1 MKKIATAGLLLLLL
15 VVTIASMSVPVSATA
30 VDRLSITDNE
40 GYAGDVIEI
49 PITLEST
56 SDAAR
61 MGHWRTYYKPVEG
74 DDEKMDITSWIEVI
88 PTEYTLNVGEVEEFT
103 VRITIPKDAKTG
115 LYGAI
120 AENAGME
127 GHSGDRRTYVIF
139 EDADASTVAA
149 GGSAVYSGLL
159 IPVSVKVLAERN
171 PLIPVIRG
179 IEANIVTIVLVAVVI
194 VLLVLL
200 LRRKK

>member
-1 MKKIATAGLLLLLL
+1 MKKIARAGLLLLLL
-15 VVTIASMSVPVSATA
+15 GVTIGSIVVPVSATS

-49 PITLEST
+49 LITLEST
-56 SDAAR
+56 ADAAR
-61 MGHWRTYYKPVEG
+61 TGHWRTYYKAVEG

-88 PTEYTLNVGEVEEFT
+88 PTEYTLNVGETKEFT
-103 VRITIPKDAKTG
+103 VRITIPENAKPG

-127 GHSGDRRTYVIF
+127 GHSGDRRTYIIF
-139 EDADASTVAA
+139 EDADSAA
-149 GGSAVYSGLL
+149 LSGGGSAVYSGLL
-159 IPVSVKVLAERN
+159 IPVSVNVLPEQN
-171 PLIPVIRG
+171 PLIPIIRG
-179 IEANIVTIVLVAVVI
+179 IQENVVYIALVAVII

>member
-1 MKKIATAGLLLLLL
+1 MKKIVIAGLLLIFL
-15 VVTIASMSVPVSATA
+15 VAITFVSVPVSATA

-40 GYAGDVIEI
+40 GSAGDVIEI
-49 PITLEST
+49 PITLEGT
-56 SDAAR
+56 SDAER
-61 MGHWRTYYKPVEG
+61 SGHWRTYYKPVEG
-74 DDEKMDITSWIEVI
+74 DDEKMEDITSWIEITPVD
-88 PTEYTLNVGEVEEFT
+88 YTLKAGEVKEFT
-103 VRITIPKDAKTG
+103 VRITIPRDAKPG

-127 GHSGDRRTYVIF
+127 GHSADRRTYIIF
-139 EDADASTVAA
+139 EDADAAVVAA

-159 IPVSVKVLAERN
+159 IPVSVKVLAEQN

-179 IEANIVTIVLVAVVI
+179 IEENIVTIALVAVVI
-194 VLLVLL
+194 ILLVLL

>member
-1 MKKIATAGLLLLLL
+1 MKKIAIAGLLLLL

-30 VDRLSITDNE
+30 VDRLSITDYE

-56 SDAAR
+56 SEAAR
-61 MGHWRTYYKPVEG
+61 MGHWRTHYKRVEG
-74 DDEKMDITSWIEVI
+74 DDEKMDITSWIGVI
-88 PTEYTLNVGEVEEFT
+88 PTEYTLNAGEVEEFT
-103 VRITIPKDAKTG
+103 VRITIPKDAKPG
-115 LYGAI
+115 LYGAT

-139 EDADASTVAA
+139 EDADASVVAA

-159 IPVSVKVLAERN
+159 LPVSVKVLAEEN

-179 IEANIVTIVLVAVVI
+179 IEENIVTIALVAVVI

>member
-1 MKKIATAGLLLLLL
+1 
-15 VVTIASMSVPVSATA
+15 
-30 VDRLSITDNE
+30 
-40 GYAGDVIEI
+40 
-49 PITLEST
+49 
-56 SDAAR
+56 
-61 MGHWRTYYKPVEG
+61 
-74 DDEKMDITSWIEVI
+74 
-88 PTEYTLNVGEVEEFT
+88 
-103 VRITIPKDAKTG
+103 
-115 LYGAI
+115 
-120 AENAGME
+120 ME

>member
-1 MKKIATAGLLLLLL
+1 MKKIAIAGLLLIFL
-15 VVTIASMSVPVSATA
+15 VAIAFVSVPVSATA

-40 GYAGDVIEI
+40 GSAGDVIEI
-49 PITLEST
+49 PITLEGT
-56 SDAAR
+56 SDAER
-61 MGHWRTYYKPVEG
+61 SGHWRTYYKPVEG
-74 DDEKMDITSWIEVI
+74 DDEKMDITSWIEII
-88 PTEYTLNVGEVEEFT
+88 PVDYTLKAGEVKEFT
-103 VRITIPKDAKTG
+103 VRITIPKDAKPG

-127 GHSGDRRTYVIF
+127 GHSAERRTYIIF
-139 EDADASTVAA
+139 EDADAAVVAA

-159 IPVSVKVLAERN
+159 IPVSVKVLAEQN

-179 IEANIVTIVLVAVVI
+179 IEENIVTIVLVAVVI

>member
-1 MKKIATAGLLLLLL
+1 MKKIAAIAGLLLIFL
-15 VVTIASMSVPVSATA
+15 VAIAFVSVPVSATA
-30 VDRLSITDNE
+30 VDRLSITDNV
-40 GYAGDVIEI
+40 GSAGDVIEI
-49 PITLEST
+49 PITLEGT
-56 SDAAR
+56 SDAER
-61 MGHWRTYYKPVEG
+61 SGHWRTYYKPVEG
-74 DDEKMDITSWIEVI
+74 DDEKMDITSWIEITPV
-88 PTEYTLNVGEVEEFT
+88 EYTLKAGEVKEFT
-103 VRITIPKDAKTG
+103 VRITIPKDAKPG

-127 GHSGDRRTYVIF
+127 GHSAERRTYIIF
-139 EDADASTVAA
+139 EDADAAVVAA
-149 GGSAVYSGLL
+149 GGAAVYSGLL

>member
-1 MKKIATAGLLLLLL
+1 MKKIVIAGLLLIFL
-15 VVTIASMSVPVSATA
+15 VAITFVSVPVSATA

-40 GYAGDVIEI
+40 GSAGGVIEI
-49 PITLEST
+49 PITLEGT
-56 SDAAR
+56 SDAER
-61 MGHWRTYYKPVEG
+61 SGHWRTYYKPVEG
-74 DDEKMDITSWIEVI
+74 DDEKMDITSWIEITPVD
-88 PTEYTLNVGEVEEFT
+88 YTLKAREVKEFT
-103 VRITIPKDAKTG
+103 VRITIPKDAKPG

-127 GHSGDRRTYVIF
+127 GHSADRRTYIIF
-139 EDADASTVAA
+139 EDADAAVVAA

-159 IPVSVKVLAERN
+159 IPVSVKVLAEQN

-179 IEANIVTIVLVAVVI
+179 IEENIVTIALVAVVI
-194 VLLVLL
+194 ILLVLL